1 MTTLRPAREG
11 VLTWMHIIVSALALL
26 YVLAAPF
33 SVFLSPDA
41 VVPWYA
47 GVAGLSCVAAVLVAT
62 TDRLG
67 CLELFVPMVAT
78 ISVTAF
84 VAARPEVLGVW
95 IPVVQAVAVA
105 TLVLAYRWRR
115 RGIHAA

>member
-1 MTTLRPAREG
+1 VTESDAQPGAA
-11 VLTWMHIIVSALALL
+11 VTWAHMILSALALL
-26 YVLAAPF
+26 YVLAAPL

-47 GVAGLSCVAAVLVAT
+47 GVAGLTCVSAVLVAT

-78 ISVTAF
+78 ISVIAFTAAQPD
-84 VAARPEVLGVW
+84 VIGLW
-95 IPVVQAVAVA
+95 IPIVQGAAVVA
-105 TLVLAYRWRR
+105 LVLAYRWRR
-115 RGIHAA
+115 GTGRK